1 MTTDPFRTDVHTESA
16 SFSSTAKGVA
26 FDPNLIKKL
35 TGDHAGLIAIFTR
48 LRNTEHSHLSSVP
61 ADLALLREAFQDHI
75 MTEKVHFYA
84 YLDRLLVDHPSV
96 REEAHAVW
104 KDMNEIATSI
114 ARFIHNWI
122 STPPTEQ
129 SLPAFYEQL
138 NRTMQMLIARIEL
151 EEVTLYTLYTET
163 L

>member
-1 MTTDPFRTDVHTESA
+1 
-16 SFSSTAKGVA
+16 
-26 FDPNLIKKL
+26 
-35 TGDHAGLIAIFTR
+35 
-48 LRNTEHSHLSSVP
+48 
-61 ADLALLREAFQDHI
+61 

-114 ARFIHNWI
+114 AHFIHNWI